1 MSLVPRDFVKTLLA
15 RVGSTLSERTVHNLN
30 AAINY
35 AETGR
40 WLASG
45 GFRPR
50 IRVKHDRELFD
61 LIIRDVADSEVLYLE
76 FGVFEGESM
85 RYWASR
91 IKNPKANLH
100 GFDSFEGLPE
110 TWNMDMRKGYFS
122 TNGAFPKICDRRVKF
137 FKGWFEQTLPSYVA
151 PPHQKLVVDMD
162 ADLYSSTAYVL
173 AQLRPLVVPGTYI
186 YFDEFADR
194 FNELR
199 AFAEFVENTGMKF
212 EMLGANGKLSKVVFQ
227 RVA

>member
-1 MSLVPRDFVKTLLA
+1 M
-15 RVGSTLSERTVHNLN
+15 
-30 AAINY
+30 
-35 AETGR
+35 
-40 WLASG
+40 
-45 GFRPR
+45 
-50 IRVKHDRELFD
+50 
-61 LIIRDVADSEVLYLE
+61 
-76 FGVFEGESM
+76 
-85 RYWASR
+85 
-91 IKNPKANLH
+91 
-100 GFDSFEGLPE
+100 
-110 TWNMDMRKGYFS
+110 
-122 TNGAFPKICDRRVKF
+122 
-137 FKGWFEQTLPSYVA
+137 LPSYVA

>member
-1 MSLVPRDFVKTLLA
+1 MQDIVKAMLT
-15 RVGSTLSERTVHNLN
+15 RVGPALSEKAIHNLN
-30 AAINY
+30 AALNY

-40 WLASG
+40 WLASR

-50 IRVKHDRELFD
+50 ARVKRDRELFD
-61 LIIRDVADSEVLYLE
+61 LIIREVADSEVLYLE

-91 IKNPKANLH
+91 LKHPNANLH

-110 TWNMDMRKGYFS
+110 TWNVDMRKGHFS
-122 TNGAFPKICDRRVKF
+122 TNGAIPQISDPRVKF
-137 FKGWFEQTLPSYVA
+137 FKGWFDQTLPGYVA

-173 AQLRPLVVPGTYI
+173 GRLRDLIVPGTYI

-199 AFAEFVENTGMKF
+199 AFAEFVDSTGMKF
-212 EMLGANGKLSKVVFQ
+212 EMLGGNSKFSRVVFQ
-227 RVA
+227 RVG